1 MQMNRAK
8 YPVTGMSCAA
18 CAARVQKAL
27 QKVEGV
33 ASASVNYA
41 TAEAEIECE
50 GTIDESA
57 LIAAVEDAGYGL
69 IVSKDAEAEAEEEQ
83 ARAYRRLKIQTITS
97 CSLAL
102 PLLIIGMTIMHA
114 AWANWAMLVL
124 SSGILIA
131 GGGRFFAGAWRQA
144 RHGSANMDTLVALST
159 GIAYIFSLFNM
170 FAPGWWLS
178 RGITPHVYFEAAG
191 VIIAFILL
199 GRLLEARARRSTTGA
214 VRELAGMQPRRVRI
228 IHADGSETLADINEV
243 RPGTVLRARAGER
256 IAADGRVDRGHSFV
270 DESMLTG
277 EPVAVEK
284 MPGSRVYAGTVNS
297 TGSFDYIA
305 ENVAGNTLLARII
318 SMVEQAQGSKPRL
331 QRLADR
337 IAAVFVPCIIAIAVL
352 TFVTWVIFEPTYGVV
367 HGLLT
372 AVTVLIIAC
381 PCALGLATPTAI
393 IVGVGRGARLGLL
406 IKDADSIEAGQKID
420 TVVLDKTGT
429 LTTGKPTVES
439 ILWPD
444 GPNPRWASAMRSL
457 EERSG
462 HPLGAAIVEYLAAE
476 PCQQIEDLQVLP
488 GLGVE
493 CVYEGTPLR
502 AGSRRLMEK
511 CGVQI
516 PEDAAKFATAKE
528 LQGMTLVWFSLGDS
542 LIALASLTDAE
553 KPESRAAVAELEHAG
568 VAVWIL
574 SGDSEAAVAK
584 TAHSLGIKHYKGG
597 LLPADKA
604 EFISGLERR
613 GHRVAM
619 VGDGINDSAAMASAT
634 LSIAMGTGTDIAME
648 VAGITIVNGN
658 ITKVPTALALSRL
671 TMRTVRQ
678 NLFWAFIYNIIGV
691 PIAAGVLYPLWGFL
705 LNPMIA
711 GAAMA
716 FSSVSVVS
724 NAVLLRRRKL
734 PEIKIQKPIIPVAK
748 MKKTYKVSGM
758 SCHHCSGHV
767 ERALNSIDGVSAK
780 VNLENATAEV
790 EFAPGAE
797 KSLEELQAVVSDR
810 AGDYI
815 LSE

>member
-1 MQMNRAK
+1 MPMKRAK

-27 QKVEGV
+27 SKVEGV

-41 TAEAEIECE
+41 TGEAEVECS
-50 GTIDESA
+50 DSLAESM

-69 IVSKDAEAEAEEEQ
+69 IVSADAEAEAEQEQ
-83 ARAYRRLKIQTITS
+83 ARNYQRLKVQTIVS
-97 CSLAL
+97 CALAV
-102 PLLIIGMTIMHA
+102 PLLIIGMALMHA
-114 AWANWAMLVL
+114 PWANWTMLVL
-124 SSGILIA
+124 STGILVA
-131 GGGRFFAGAWRQA
+131 GGGRFYAGAIRQA

-199 GRLLEARARRSTTGA
+199 GRLLEARARRSTSGA

-228 IHADGSETLADINEV
+228 INADGSETLADISEV
-243 RPGTVLRARAGER
+243 KPGDVLRANAGER
-256 IAADGRVDRGHSFV
+256 IAADGHVERGHSFV

-277 EPVAVEK
+277 EPVAAEK
-284 MPGSRVYAGTVNS
+284 MPGDRVFAGTVNS
-297 TGSFDYIA
+297 TGSFDYTV
-305 ENVAGNTLLARII
+305 EKVAGDTLLARII
-318 SMVEQAQGSKPRL
+318 SMVEQAQGSKPRV

-337 IAAVFVPCIIAIAVL
+337 IAAVFVPCIMVIAVL
-352 TFVTWVIFEPTYGVV
+352 TFIAWTVFEPTYGVV

-393 IVGVGRGARLGLL
+393 IVGVGRGAKLGLL
-406 IKDADSIEAGQKID
+406 IKDADSIEAGQKVD

-439 ILWPD
+439 ILWPQ
-444 GPNPRWASAMRSL
+444 GQKLEWRSAIRSL

-462 HPLGAAIVEYLAAE
+462 HPLGAAIVEYLATEACE
-476 PCQQIEDLQVLP
+476 IEQLQVLP

-493 CVYEGTPLR
+493 CRWDGATLR

-511 CGVQI
+511 NHISI
-516 PEDAAKFATAKE
+516 PEAAAEFASSKE
-528 LQGMTLVWFSLGDS
+528 AQGMTLVWFSLGDK
-542 LIALASLTDAE
+542 LIAVAALTDAE
-553 KPESRAAVAELEHAG
+553 KPESREAIAQLQSAG
-568 VAVWIL
+568 VEVWIL

-584 TAHSLGIKHYKGG
+584 TARSLGIRHYKGG

-604 EFISGLERR
+604 EFISGLERQGR
-613 GHRVAM
+613 HVAM
-619 VGDGINDSAAMASAT
+619 VGDGINDSAAMAAAT

-658 ITKVPTALALSRL
+658 IAKVPTALALSRL

-724 NAVLLRRRKL
+724 NALLLRRRKL
-734 PEIKIQKPIIPVAK
+734 PEIKIQNPIKPVSK

-780 VNLENATAEV
+780 VNLEEAKAEV

-810 AGDYI
+810 AGDYT